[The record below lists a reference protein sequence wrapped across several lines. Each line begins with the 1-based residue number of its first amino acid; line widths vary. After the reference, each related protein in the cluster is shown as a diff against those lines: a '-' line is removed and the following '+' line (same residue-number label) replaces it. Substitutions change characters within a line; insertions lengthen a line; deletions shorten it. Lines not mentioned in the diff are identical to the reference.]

1 MTAKFL
7 ATAVAAAA
15 IVGGAAAGVKAAV
28 SITPAASPAV
38 APMVFGTPLPMNPM
52 PMNPMPLNPAAD
64 LPSADQLAGV
74 LNSLANPSVPFAAKG
89 YLIEGGIG
97 RLEAKTADALMR
109 SAIAKG
115 QVPLNFSIGPIA
127 PVGPGAATATVTA
140 AGPAMPSTTQA
151 VTFVN
156 QGGWKLSRASASTIL
171 TIFGG

>member
-1 MTAKFL
+1 VTAKFL

-38 APMVFGTPLPMNPM
+38 APMVFGTPL

>member
-1 MTAKFL
+1 MIAKLL
-7 ATAVAAAA
+7 ATCMAAAA
-15 IVGGAAAGVKAAV
+15 IVGGAAAGTSALA
-28 SITPAASPAV
+28 SITPVASPAV
-38 APMVFGTPLPMNPM
+38 APMVFGAPLPLDPGV
-52 PMNPMPLNPAAD
+52 D
-64 LPSADQLAGV
+64 LPSAEQLTGV

-115 QVPLNFSIGPIA
+115 QVPLNFNIGPIA

-140 AGPAMPSTTQA
+140 AGPSMPSTTQA

>member
-1 MTAKFL
+1 VTAKFF
-7 ATAVAAAA
+7 ATCMAAAA
-15 IVGGAAAGVKAAV
+15 ITGAAAAGVTAV
-28 SITPAASPAV
+28 ASITPVASPAVASPAV
-38 APMVFGTPLPMNPM
+38 APMVFGTPLP
-52 PMNPMPLNPAAD
+52 LDPAAD
-64 LPSADQLAGV
+64 LPSADQLTGV
-74 LNSLANPSVPFAAKG
+74 LNSLANPTVPFAAKG

-156 QGGWKLSRASASTIL
+156 QGGWKLSRASASSIL